1 MLEQNKTFKEYLSNL
16 KKEELN
22 KIIECYNQLCI
33 IFDYPKIEESKGKK
47 EELINS
53 LVNIKDNYFKGIIKL
68 LDQKD
73 FDSLTKIVKKPS
85 EEQLINNKDLINYLK
100 EKHIFYTLDNL
111 SVVTDID
118 LKKIISSKEVIKYV
132 KKNNDLYKMMDGII
146 IAYGV
151 IDLEYFNIIISSID
165 NFNLI
170 IPKLEFYYKKDYKV
184 LVDRIITNKLNNK
197 KRINR
202 YFKDKNN
209 KSFTIK
215 DYIKMGNNT
224 YHHGIKSYKAFIK
237 MLKNHYV
244 FKNSDIAFIDKNIVI
259 PYLYN
264 SLNEEEKANKNLE
277 DTILS
282 LFEFK
287 GDKLRL
293 KMIEEITEIR
303 SEFPLWEYRGYTKKE
318 SKDEK

>member
-22 KIIECYNQLCI
+22 KIIECYNKLCI

-53 LVNIKDNYFKGIIKL
+53 LVNIKDNY
-68 LDQKD
+68 
-73 FDSLTKIVKKPS
+73 
-85 EEQLINNKDLINYLK
+85 LK
-100 EKHIFYTLDNL
+100 EQHIFYTLDNL

-151 IDLEYFNIIISSID
+151 IDIEYFNIIISSID

-184 LVDRIITNKLNNK
+184 LIDRIITNKLN
-197 KRINR
+197 
-202 YFKDKNN
+202 FK
-209 KSFTIK
+209 
-215 DYIKMGNNT
+215 YYGNYSN
-224 YHHGIKSYKAFIK
+224 Y
-237 MLKNHYV
+237 
-244 FKNSDIAFIDKNIVI
+244 
-259 PYLYN
+259 
-264 SLNEEEKANKNLE
+264 
-277 DTILS
+277 
-282 LFEFK
+282 
-287 GDKLRL
+287 
-293 KMIEEITEIR
+293 
-303 SEFPLWEYRGYTKKE
+303 
-318 SKDEK
+318 

>member
-22 KIIECYNQLCI
+22 KIIECYNKLCI
-33 IFDYPKIEESKGKK
+33 IFDYPKIEEAKGKK

-73 FDSLTKIVKKPS
+73 FGLLTKIVKKPS

-100 EKHIFYTLDNL
+100 EQHIFYTLDNL

-151 IDLEYFNIIISSID
+151 IDIKYFNIIISSID

-170 IPKLEFYYKKDYKV
+170 IPKLEF
-184 LVDRIITNKLNNK
+184 
-197 KRINR
+197 
-202 YFKDKNN
+202 
-209 KSFTIK
+209 
-215 DYIKMGNNT
+215 
-224 YHHGIKSYKAFIK
+224 
-237 MLKNHYV
+237 
-244 FKNSDIAFIDKNIVI
+244 
-259 PYLYN
+259 
-264 SLNEEEKANKNLE
+264 
-277 DTILS
+277 
-282 LFEFK
+282 
-287 GDKLRL
+287 
-293 KMIEEITEIR
+293 
-303 SEFPLWEYRGYTKKE
+303 
-318 SKDEK
+318 